1 MEATATVLE
10 TIPNTSRQN
19 PNGPSGE
26 PLSVQ
31 ARIEAIRGK
40 DRVRGPEE
48 RKQSSQKSNADSE
61 KDHLAQPNLLKA
73 ESTFNT
79 IKTIEVD
86 DNLLR
91 CQICMNRFD
100 LQKRPP
106 LSLKCGHTLCEACA
120 KELCKDRPVRC
131 PFDKKSADCSST
143 DQMGKNYVILDL
155 IEAEK
160 AKASCSFGDRTCPI
174 HQS

>member
-1 MEATATVLE
+1 MEDTATVQDN
-10 TIPNTSRQN
+10 IPNTSPQN
-19 PNGPSGE
+19 PRGPTGE
-26 PLSVQ
+26 ALSVQ

-48 RKQSSQKSNADSE
+48 RKQAPQKATTDSE
-61 KDHLAQPNLLKA
+61 KDHLEQPSLLK
-73 ESTFNT
+73 EDSVFNT

-100 LQKRPP
+100 IQKRPP

-143 DQMGKNYVILDL
+143 DQMGRNFVILDL

-160 AKASCSFGDRTCPI
+160 AKASCSFGDRACSI